1 MRNVSATDAAR
12 RFADLLDA
20 VERGEEFTI
29 IRRGRAVAHLR
40 PTRRG
45 RGRDLKAVLRWYEV
59 DTEWADD
66 VAATRELLAA
76 ERRTASI
83 GESQRHG

>member
-1 MRNVSATDAAR
+1 MTDVSATDAAR

-29 IRRGRAVAHLR
+29 IRRGKAVAHLE

-45 RGRDLKAVLRWYEV
+45 RGRDLKAVLNAHRP
-59 DTEWADD
+59 DHGWAAD
-66 VAATRELLAA
+66 VAATRELLVTE
-76 ERRTASI
+76 ERA
-83 GESQRHG
+83 